1 MKNDRNQ
8 VVMPINLEIRIPE
21 DDPARLV
28 DEICEELDYTKV
40 YAAYSRTWRKVCPE
54 TMFKIIVYGYMNGLY
69 SSRDI
74 EKACR
79 RDICFMWLLNGEPT
93 PDHTTIS
100 RFQNGKLENAI
111 EDLFYQFVMYLN
123 RMGEVDFENIFIDGT
138 KIEANANKYS
148 FVWRSAVEKNYEKL
162 QKKLE
167 AFTTLLRDAYS
178 LSEHMT
184 AEDCGVYL
192 SELAKTIQLVFRYG
206 KGQHKTPLQRDI
218 EQLTE
223 LLDRKYK
230 YIGYLSEFQGRKS
243 FSKTDRAATFMRMKE
258 DYMKNG
264 QLKPGYNVQIGVEN
278 EYIIGVSLFPNP
290 TDVNTMIPFLERMR
304 RNTGRIIKNVIADA
318 GYESEEGYRYL
329 EENNQ
334 TAYIKPQNYEIGKT
348 RKYQKDMFR
357 VEHLTY
363 DVGNDQYICPDGRAL
378 TYQYTSRIKSAN
390 GYEIQKSVYRN
401 ESCAGCPYREQCH
414 KSKYDQRA
422 IKVSHTFESLRQ
434 QSYENIT
441 SEAGIL
447 LRMNR
452 SIQVEGAFGVIKQD
466 MAFRRFLTRGKQKT
480 ETQFFLIAIAF
491 NIQKLW
497 NRQRDGRIGLKLF
510 KTEAA

>member
-40 YAAYSRTWRKVCPE
+40 YAAYDRAWRKVCPE
-54 TMFKIIVYGYMNGLY
+54 TMFKLIVYGYMNGLY

-79 RDICFMWLLNGEPT
+79 RDICFMWLLNGEPV

-100 RFQNGKLENAI
+100 RFQNDKLTNAI
-111 EDLFYQFVMYLN
+111 EDLFYQFVMRLN
-123 RMGEVDFENIFIDGT
+123 AMGEVDFENVFIDGT

-148 FVWRSAVEKNYEKL
+148 FVWRTAVEKNYGKL
-162 QKKLE
+162 QTKLDGFVS
-167 AFTTLLRDAYS
+167 ALKDAYS
-178 LSEHMT
+178 LPKET
-184 AEDCGVYL
+184 NAEDCGVYL
-192 SELAKTIQLVFRYG
+192 AELAKTVQLVFRHG

-223 LLDRKYK
+223 LLERKYK
-230 YIGYLSEFQGRKS
+230 YIEYLSVFQGRKS
-243 FSKTDRAATFMRMKE
+243 FSKTDREATFMRMKE

-290 TDVNTMIPFLERMR
+290 TDVNTLIPFMERMR
-304 RNTGRIIKNVIADA
+304 KNTGRVIKNVIADA

-329 EENNQ
+329 EENGQ

-348 RKYQKDMFR
+348 RKYQKDRFK
-357 VEHLTY
+357 VEHLPY
-363 DVGNDQYICPDGRAL
+363 DAEQDQYICPDGRAL
-378 TYQYTSRIKSAN
+378 TYQYTSRSPSAN
-390 GYEIQKSVYRN
+390 GYEIQKRVYRN
-401 ESCAGCPYREQCH
+401 ESCKGCPYRKQCH
-414 KSKYDQRA
+414 KSKNDQRTV
-422 IKVSHTFESLRQ
+422 KVSHTFESLRQ
-434 QSYENIT
+434 QSYANIT
-441 SEAGIL
+441 SEEGIL

-466 MAFRRFLTRGKQKT
+466 MQFRRFLTRGKLKT
-480 ETQFFLIAIAF
+480 ETQFFILAIAF
-491 NIQKLW
+491 DIQKLW
-497 NRQRDGRIGLKLF
+497 NRRQNGRIGLKLF
-510 KTEAA
+510 KTGAA